1 MKNKKI
7 ICFMWLL
14 ALAPVAMVVLAW
26 PHLPQQVPF
35 NWSLNGQVTKYVS
48 PTALWGLAA
57 FSPALAV
64 LHQFLPRFDP
74 KRKNY
79 EKFQRTYEVM
89 AILVMLLMAVVMAIT
104 LSEGLWPGRINV
116 GKAICLAIGV
126 LFLLLG
132 NLMGK
137 VKSNWFMGIR
147 TPWSLSDPDVWNKTQ
162 RLGGWVF
169 FLSGGLL
176 IPLTLLAPPTVTFG
190 VFFVILF
197 GGIALTYYKSWKWF
211 QEKQGA

>member
-104 LSEGLWPGRINV
+104 LSESLWPGRINV

-169 FLSGGLL
+169 FLSG
-176 IPLTLLAPPTVTFG
+176 
-190 VFFVILF
+190 
-197 GGIALTYYKSWKWF
+197 
-211 QEKQGA
+211 